1 MTPDL
6 ANIRSSFRGDVL
18 HNDELDTQLSHLT
31 VGKTLMFA
39 ARARSVRHIAGGID
53 RHQFN
58 TIRRDWM
65 MAIFDLN
72 HTINTKV

>member
-1 MTPDL
+1 
-6 ANIRSSFRGDVL
+6 
-18 HNDELDTQLSHLT
+18 
-31 VGKTLMFA
+31 MFA

-65 MAIFDLN
+65 MAIFGLN